1 MLLDSVCTSKEDL
14 IAVFEELF
22 GKEQPLQEIHYDTRS
37 GSQTALTKENYDMN
51 SNVRTTTIA
60 GE

>member
-22 GKEQPLQEIHYDTRS
+22 GKEQPVQAIHYETRQ
-37 GSQTALTKENYDMN
+37 GS
-51 SNVRTTTIA
+51 
-60 GE
+60 